1 MRTTLNVFI
10 ILFSAIVSQAQST
23 PKLNQSPEL
32 VKFVT
37 SDIGKFWQAYD
48 LAASEAD
55 KEKRVA
61 IFQTEYLDKGSA
73 GLKDFLRLRIKSA
86 ESLVNTID
94 RMPKYYASIRPQ
106 TLQVQRMEN
115 KMRAAFKKF
124 KSIYPQA
131 VFPDVYFLIGVTSSG
146 GTTGPS
152 GLLIG
157 TEMYGKTA
165 KTPMGELSAWLK
177 VVLST
182 VEQVPAIVAHESCHY
197 NQRYNSA
204 SDQRHLL
211 GKSLQEGAC
220 DTIGELISGRNINEH
235 LKVYGRTHADEIWR
249 DFEVD
254 MYKPD
259 ISKWIYNAASV
270 KDRPADL
277 GYYMGYL
284 ITQAYYNQAKDK
296 KQAVY
301 DILNIQDARKF
312 YDASGV
318 RQKRAP

>member
-157 TEMYGKTA
+157 TEMYGKTS
-165 KTPMGELSAWLK
+165 KTPVDELSAWLK

-204 SDQRHLL
+204 PDQRHLL

-220 DTIGELISGRNINEH
+220 DTIGELISGRTINEH

-270 KDRPADL
+270 RDRPADL